1 MRSQRPGLH
10 AVAILSLIVACAA
23 LSKKK
28 SSLSKR
34 ISTRFSAGS
43 PSGISRPISRCG
55 KSCRFRFCDDSN
67 ELLLLASQ
75 DIAYEPSI
83 CLGKDK
89 LVSVG
94 KTGEGLVAENG
105 SRTAISKLKRR
116 APKQAF
122 SPSFFKILQLAD
134 SGTEGVGVAHETAQE
149 DQAVA
154 IAGRCVLLPIK
165 RYQIQEDLHVK
176 NGVGGGRRDCVG
188 LHTFLPSVV
197 VELTWSSGDDLDLI
211 VIDPSGEE
219 LSVYNSVVTGTGELL
234 FDDNISVCGE
244 LSRGREVSVFGRVGK
259 ARKGKYEVFIKHW
272 ENCDGKA
279 TKFRIRVFIEG
290 VLKITKDGTSRL
302 GREAVVESSRTLFRF
317 G

>member
-1 MRSQRPGLH
+1 MRNQRLGVRI
-10 AVAILSLIVACAA
+10 VAILSLILACAA

-28 SSLSKR
+28 SSLWKNL
-34 ISTRFSAGS
+34 STRFSAGS
-43 PSGISRPISRCG
+43 PSRISRSISRCG
-55 KSCRFRFCDDSN
+55 KACRFRFCDNSN

-75 DIAYEPSI
+75 DIAYEPPI

-89 LVSVG
+89 LLSVG

-105 SRTAISKLKRR
+105 SRTPISKLKRQ
-116 APKQAF
+116 APKQPF

-134 SGTEGVGVAHETAQE
+134 SDPQGVGVAHETAQQ

-165 RYQIQEDLHVK
+165 RYQIQEDLQPK
-176 NGVGGGRRDCVG
+176 NQVGGGKWDCVG
-188 LHTFLPSVV
+188 FQTFLPSIV
-197 VELTWSSGDDLDLI
+197 VELTWASGDDLDLI

-219 LSVYNSVVTGTGELL
+219 LSVYENAVTGTGELL

-244 LSRGREVSVFGRVGK
+244 LSRGREVSVYGRVGK
-259 ARKGKYEVFIKHW
+259 ARKGKYQAFIKHW
-272 ENCDGKA
+272 ENCDGKK

-290 VLKITKDGTSRL
+290 ELKITKDGSSAL
-302 GREAVVESSRTLFRF
+302 GREAVVESSRTFFRLV
-317 G
+317 